1 VGADRPL
8 FGAALGVVNAG
19 VDLFADALAARG
31 VRVSRVDWRPPP
43 TGSAVAALWR
53 DEVDAAN
60 REALRRLLD
69 AHPVLVDVQ
78 PAREVVPGMTPT
90 TVLHAGPPIEWTRM
104 SGPVRGAVVGALLYE
119 GLAATP
125 EEAERLAASDALTFD
140 PCHHHAAVG
149 PMAGITTARMPVLV
163 VENRTGGNRSYATL
177 NEGLGKAL
185 RYGAFAPDVIER
197 LRWFEAVLGPSL
209 GEAVRRAGGVDIRS
223 LIAQAVQMG
232 DECHNRNRAASAL
245 LIKTLAPHV
254 AALELPS
261 AERAR
266 ILAFAGGNEHFFL
279 NVGMAACKAALDAAH
294 GVPWSSLVSAMA
306 RNGTDFGIRVSGLGD
321 RWFTGPAGTPVG
333 LYFAGF
339 SGEDANPD
347 MGDSAITETAGLGGF
362 AMAGAPAIVQ
372 FVGGTPA
379 DAMRYTR
386 RMYEITLGESE
397 AYRLPA
403 LDFRGTPTGIDVR
416 LVLQTGI
423 LPQINT
429 GIAHRLPGIG
439 QIGAGLVKPPLACFE
454 EAGAA
459 LVAALAR
466 EGSDDPNHSW
476 PREALPGESDRGD
489 PRGR

>member
-1 VGADRPL
+1 MAADGGL
-8 FGAALGVVNAG
+8 FGAELRVVNAG
-19 VDLFADALAARG
+19 VDLFADALGARG
-31 VRVSRVDWRPPP
+31 VPVSRVDWRPPVAG
-43 TGSAVAALWR
+43 TVAALWR

-60 REALRRLLD
+60 AEALRRL
-69 AHPVLVDVQ
+69 AAAQPVLVDVR
-78 PAREVVPGMTPT
+78 PAIEVIPGMTPT
-90 TVLHAGPPIEWTRM
+90 TLLHAGPPIPWERM
-104 SGPVRGAVVGALLYE
+104 SGPVRGAVIGALLYE
-119 GLAATP
+119 RLADTP
-125 EEAERLAASDALTFD
+125 EEAERLAASGRLTFD

-163 VENRTGGNRSYATL
+163 MENRTTGNRSYSTL

-185 RYGAFAPDVIER
+185 RYGANAPDVVER
-197 LRWFEAVLGPSL
+197 LRWFEAVLGPAL
-209 GEAVRRAGGVDIRS
+209 GEVLRRVGGVDIRS

-254 AALELPS
+254 AALDIAP
-261 AERAR
+261 AERER
-266 ILAFAGGNEHFFL
+266 ILAFAAGNDHFFL

-294 GVPWSSLVSAMA
+294 GVPRSSLVTVMA
-306 RNGTDFGIRVSGLGD
+306 RNGTEFGIRVSGLGD
-321 RWFTGPAGTPVG
+321 RWFTGPSGTPVG
-333 LYFAGF
+333 LYFPGF
-339 SGEDANPD
+339 SGADANPD
-347 MGDSAITETAGLGGF
+347 MGDSAITETAGLGAF

-379 DAMRYTR
+379 DALGYTR

-439 QIGAGLVKPPLACFE
+439 QIGAGLVNPPMACFE
-454 EAGAA
+454 AAGRALAAELAGAH
-459 LVAALAR
+459 R
-466 EGSDDPNHSW
+466 GSKTG
-476 PREALPGESDRGD
+476 A
-489 PRGR
+489 